1 MNDFDN
7 VVDWLNDI
15 ISDPEGYK
23 DCYSDSEQARLAEK
37 ALEIIGRS
45 QADLKATLESKGGD
59 NNGDRSK
66 DQFNEQD

>member
-1 MNDFDN
+1 MNEFNN

-23 DCYSDSEQARLAEK
+23 TWYSDSEQARLAEK

-45 QADLKATLESKGGD
+45 LAD
-59 NNGDRSK
+59 
-66 DQFNEQD
+66 

>member
-1 MNDFDN
+1 MTFKRGENMNEFAN

-23 DCYSDSEQARLAEK
+23 DWYSDSEQAWLAEK

-45 QADLKATLESKGGD
+45 LA
-59 NNGDRSK
+59 N
-66 DQFNEQD
+66 